1 MKTVLDFTRVPL
13 DKWVDLYNYV
23 GRTPQN
29 GTPYCW
35 KDINQLASVE
45 VKEQSDYDAEVAEA
59 VTLWWDDSG
68 NSDKAKNLS
77 ALISARKEALP
88 KEDKEDTE
96 VRSTLDVAEVIK

>member
-13 DKWVDLYNYV
+13 DKWVDLYTAVDKNSHVYE
-23 GRTPQN
+23 
-29 GTPYCW
+29 CAS
-35 KDINQLASVE
+35 DIKKFASME

-68 NSDKAKNLS
+68 NSDKAKMLS
-77 ALISARKEALP
+77 GLIKARKEALS